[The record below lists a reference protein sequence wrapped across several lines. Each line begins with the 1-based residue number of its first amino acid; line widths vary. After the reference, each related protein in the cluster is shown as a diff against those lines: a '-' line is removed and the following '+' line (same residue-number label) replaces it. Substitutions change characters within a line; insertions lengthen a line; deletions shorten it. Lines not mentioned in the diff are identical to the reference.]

1 MVVHERFRGPIVRVR
16 ILEPGPQSGC
26 APGRPGKES
35 SKLPGVGGVLDR
47 VLKQTVQCGRFSK
60 DPTLRLSDADITEA
74 QINQFVFL
82 QQEVGFAALC
92 LDVIVVAHLYG
103 IDLTD
108 AQARRKVV
116 IDFVLTELPLKA
128 AQLRFGIN
136 HYQFHACDLCEI
148 LHVLCRDT
156 IAVAV

>member
-1 MVVHERFRGPIVRVR
+1 VPTKKIPAPKCSQQQADTTKLIPPSRAIKERTLQTTVSAVGMVVHERFQGPIVRVR

-47 VLKQTVQCGRFSK
+47 VLKQTEQCGRFSK

-108 AQARRKVV
+108 AQ
-116 IDFVLTELPLKA
+116 
-128 AQLRFGIN
+128 
-136 HYQFHACDLCEI
+136 
-148 LHVLCRDT
+148 
-156 IAVAV
+156 